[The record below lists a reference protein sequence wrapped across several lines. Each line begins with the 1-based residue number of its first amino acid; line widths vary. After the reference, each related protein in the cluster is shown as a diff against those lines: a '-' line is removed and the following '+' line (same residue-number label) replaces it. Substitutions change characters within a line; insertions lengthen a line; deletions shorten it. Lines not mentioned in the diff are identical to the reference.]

1 MFRAVETDEAGAAIG
16 EGVGGMGHGASTGID
31 FQLLTCMPNET
42 HTPNL
47 PLCEGSLSCLL
58 PEVWQTPESIYYII

>member
-1 MFRAVETDEAGAAIG
+1 MFRAVETVGAGAGVEIG
-16 EGVGGMGHGASTGID
+16 EGVGGMGLGTSTGID

-42 HTPNL
+42 HTQNL

-58 PEVWQTPESIYYII
+58 PVE

>member
-1 MFRAVETDEAGAAIG
+1 MFRAVETDEAGAGAAIG
-16 EGVGGMGHGASTGID
+16 EGLGGMGHGTSTGID

-47 PLCEGSLSCLL
+47 PLCEGSSSCFLT
-58 PEVWQTPESIYYII
+58 EVWQTPESI

>member
-1 MFRAVETDEAGAAIG
+1 MFRAVETDEAGAGAEIG
-16 EGVGGMGHGASTGID
+16 EGVGGTGHGTSTGID

-42 HTPNL
+42 HTQNL

-58 PEVWQTPESIYYII
+58 QEE